1 VTTVP
6 PVPSA
11 EVAEHRAPTA
21 EQRAPL
27 SGRVVV
33 SGLALAGLVFI
44 SGALAVALHRNG
56 HNIGDDFAL
65 YLRQAR
71 SIFDGDIGDVVADNR
86 FSVLYST
93 GQFSPYAYP
102 WGWPLL
108 LAPFVHLWG
117 LDYDRL
123 KLVEV
128 AAFCAWLVLVHGII
142 RRRAGRMLALAV
154 TAVVATAP
162 MLLQHTDQLLSEYPA
177 AAAVA
182 VFIWWWDRVRTRR
195 PLTAGE
201 PRDLVIL
208 GVLAAVAFNVRRE
221 AIVLVLA
228 IAVIQ
233 IAELAGTGRRLKPRQ
248 RASELPWRIIA
259 TPYLAFVAAVVLIQL
274 LLPSMLFPDN
284 GDHAGYIGTRL
295 GNYTGELTA
304 ELGLGSHSALGALI
318 IGLAIVGMV
327 VGCRRRPALD
337 GPLAAITVLTTLA
350 VSTHYRLVG
359 RYYFQVLPWVVYFAT
374 VAVAAGVRWAARSES
389 RQTVPRLAVVPLVYL
404 LIVHAF
410 VLPGDLAE
418 VRDFNRGGQQ
428 QVGPTNPAVTPI
440 FDAVSRFTRPDDVIA
455 FFRARTMTL
464 YTDRRSIQTSDVE
477 HVRRYADFYAQMRG
491 SSYYQPA
498 LTVEQARELGFTMVW
513 SDPFWILWRV
523 PTRGAD

>member
-6 PVPSA
+6 SA
-11 EVAEHRAPTA
+11 PPEVAEHTAAAPESRAA
-21 EQRAPL
+21 L
-27 SGRVVV
+27 SGRAVV
-33 SGLALAGLVFI
+33 SGVALAGLVVI
-44 SGALAVALHRNG
+44 TGALAVALHRNG
-56 HNIGDDFAL
+56 HAIGDDFAL

-71 SIFDGDIGDVVADNR
+71 SVFDGDIADVVADNR

-102 WGWPLL
+102 WGFPLL

-142 RRRAGRMLALAV
+142 RRRAGRVMALAV

-162 MLLQHTDQLLSEYPA
+162 MLLVHTDQLLSEYPA
-177 AAAVA
+177 AAATA
-182 VFIWWWDRVRTRR
+182 VFIWWWDRVRARH
-195 PLTAGE
+195 PLSAAG

-208 GVLAAVAFNVRRE
+208 GALAAVAFNMRRE
-221 AIVLVLA
+221 AIVLVFA
-228 IAVIQ
+228 IAIIQ
-233 IAELAGTGRRLKPRQ
+233 VVELAGAIRRRRPRQ
-248 RASELPWRIIA
+248 RALDLPWRTVA
-259 TPYLAFVAAVVLIQL
+259 TPHLAFLAAAVLIQL

-284 GDHAGYIGTRL
+284 GDHAGYIGSRL
-295 GNYTGELTA
+295 GDYTGELTS
-304 ELGLGSHSALGALI
+304 ELGLGSHPALGALI
-318 IGLAIVGMV
+318 LGLAIVGML

-337 GPLAAITVLTTLA
+337 APLAAITVLTTLA
-350 VSTHYRLVG
+350 VSTHFRMVG

-374 VAVAAGVRWAARSES
+374 VAVAAGIQWAAGRGA
-389 RQTVPRLAVVPLVYL
+389 RQVVPRLAVLPLVYL
-404 LIVHAF
+404 LVVHAF

-418 VRDFNRGGQQ
+418 ARDFNQGGRQ
-428 QVGPTNPAVTPI
+428 QVGPTSPAVTPI
-440 FDAVSRFTRPDDVIA
+440 FDAVSSFTRPDDVIA

-464 YTDRRSIQTSDVE
+464 YTDRPAIQTSDVE

-498 LTVEQARELGFTMVW
+498 LTVDQARELGFTMVW